1 VANLQ
6 RNCLSNCAQ
15 RDSIPL
21 MLRVL
26 WLLVLVSMLAMAP
39 AMAQDAAKPADAP
52 LMGSDAVAPQEP
64 QPTAP
69 QAIAAPAQ
77 QTTLAATPAFGGE
90 DGVYRI
96 LVIGD
101 ALAGG
106 LGNGMARMSVDDTR
120 FEIANRFN
128 EFASLM
134 RPGNYDWPEAVSKI
148 AAVKPYDA
156 AVILMGINDRQDW
169 RNGNIRYA
177 FNTPQWIAAYEQQ
190 LDRLLDSVKAGGMKI
205 YWVAM
210 PPFGDSGFENDMQAL
225 AAIQKKRVEAKGG
238 VVLDVRASLFG
249 PDGKYTDRGLDE
261 VGVDRRIRESDGIT
275 FFKQGNNRF
284 GILVM
289 AALRAAEHVPDIDGT
304 PPAVAAAPSETPVAI
319 PPQEQASVQPT
330 APADPGTP
338 VFGQQGLDG
347 GDISFDA
354 SSVEEAKPAPA
365 AVPSATPIVP
375 KVLAAAAGS
384 KSEQLL
390 VHGSVT
396 EAPAGRFDDFSYTP
410 PASTN

>member
-1 VANLQ
+1 
-6 RNCLSNCAQ
+6 
-15 RDSIPL
+15 
-21 MLRVL
+21 MLRFFITCFVA
-26 WLLVLVSMLAMAP
+26 LVMLALPAYAQNATPAP
-39 AMAQDAAKPADAP
+39 DAP
-52 LMGSDAVAPQEP
+52 LMGSEATPPPTQQTAVTPPIAS
-64 QPTAP
+64 TAP
-69 QAIAAPAQ
+69 PI
-77 QTTLAATPAFGGE
+77 FGGE
-90 DGVYRI
+90 DGLYRV

-106 LGNGMARMSVDDTR
+106 LGNGMARMSVADKR

-134 RPGNYDWPEAVSKI
+134 RPGNYDWPEAVGKI
-148 AAVKPYDA
+148 AVVKPYDA

-177 FNTPQWIAAYEQQ
+177 FNTPQWISAYEQQ

-210 PPFGDSGFENDMQAL
+210 PPFGEPGFEADMVAL
-225 AAIQKKRVEAKGG
+225 SAIQKKRVEAKGG
-238 VVLDVRASLFG
+238 VVLDVRASLLG

-261 VGVDRRIRESDGIT
+261 DGVDRRIRESDGIT

-284 GILVM
+284 GILMM
-289 AALRAAEHVPDIDGT
+289 AALRAAEKVPDADGSLPVVAT
-304 PPAVAAAPSETPVAI
+304 APPATPSETPAAT
-319 PPQEQASVQPT
+319 PQQQASVQPT
-330 APADPGTP
+330 APAEPGTP

-347 GDISFDA
+347 GEISFDA
-354 SSVEEAKPAPA
+354 SSVEEAKPVVAAPA
-365 AVPSATPIVP
+365 VVSEAA
-375 KVLAAAAGS
+375 KVIAAAAGS

-410 PASTN
+410 PAAAN

>member
-1 VANLQ
+1 
-6 RNCLSNCAQ
+6 
-15 RDSIPL
+15 
-21 MLRVL
+21 MLRVFICCFVA
-26 WLLVLVSMLAMAP
+26 LVFTVVPTA
-39 AMAQDAAKPADAP
+39 AQDAATTQDTP
-52 LMGSDAVAPQEP
+52 LMGSEASPPPAPQTAVAPA
-64 QPTAP
+64 QPAGS
-69 QAIAAPAQ
+69 PATQ
-77 QTTLAATPAFGGE
+77 GFGGE
-90 DGVYRI
+90 DGLFRI

-101 ALAGG
+101 GLAGG
-106 LGNGMARMSVDDTR
+106 LGNGMARMSIADTR

-134 RPGNYDWPEAVSKI
+134 RPSNYDWPEAVTKI

-177 FNTPQWIAAYEQQ
+177 FNTPEWIAIYEQQ

-210 PPFGDSGFENDMQAL
+210 PPFGDSGFENDMLAL

-238 VVLDVRASLFG
+238 VVLDVRSSLLG

-261 VGVDRRIRESDGIT
+261 NGVERRIRESDGIT

-289 AALRAAEHVPDIDGT
+289 AALKATETLATT
-304 PPAVAAAPSETPVAI
+304 PADAPLPVATAAPAAP
-319 PPQEQASVQPT
+319 PPQQQASVQPN
-330 APADPGTP
+330 AALDAGTP

-347 GDISFDA
+347 GEISFDA
-354 SSVEEAKPAPA
+354 NTVEEAKAIPA
-365 AVPSATPIVP
+365 AVPVLAAEVP
-375 KVLAAAAGS
+375 KALAAAAGS

-410 PASTN
+410 PPAN

>member
-1 VANLQ
+1 
-6 RNCLSNCAQ
+6 
-15 RDSIPL
+15 
-21 MLRVL
+21 MLRAFICFFMAL
-26 WLLVLVSMLAMAP
+26 FLAVTPVQAQEATAP
-39 AMAQDAAKPADAP
+39 QDTP
-52 LMGSDAVAPQEP
+52 LMGSEAAPPPIPQTAVAPAP
-64 QPTAP
+64 PTS
-69 QAIAAPAQ
+69 
-77 QTTLAATPAFGGE
+77 TAFGGE
-90 DGVYRI
+90 DGIYRI

-101 ALAGG
+101 GLAGG
-106 LGNGMARMSVDDTR
+106 LGNGMARMSIADTR
-120 FEIANRFN
+120 FEFANRFN

-134 RPGNYDWPEAVSKI
+134 RPNNYDWPEAVNKI
-148 AAVKPYDA
+148 AVVKPYDA
-156 AVILMGINDRQDW
+156 AVILMGVNDRQDW
-169 RNGNIRYA
+169 RNGNIRYP

-210 PPFGDSGFENDMQAL
+210 PPFGDFGFENDMQAL

-238 VVLDVRASLFG
+238 VVLDVRAALHG

-261 VGVDRRIRESDGIT
+261 DGVDRRIRESDGIT

-289 AALRAAEHVPDIDGT
+289 DALKAVEKLGATPTQT
-304 PPAVAAAPSETPVAI
+304 PPPIAVIVPTPPDAAT
-319 PPQEQASVQPT
+319 PPQQQASVQPA
-330 APADPGTP
+330 APIDAGTP

-347 GDISFDA
+347 GDMSFDA
-354 SSVEEAKPAPA
+354 NTVEEAKPIA
-365 AVPSATPIVP
+365 AVVPATATGTV
-375 KVLAAAAGS
+375 KALAAAAGS

-410 PASTN
+410 PAAAN